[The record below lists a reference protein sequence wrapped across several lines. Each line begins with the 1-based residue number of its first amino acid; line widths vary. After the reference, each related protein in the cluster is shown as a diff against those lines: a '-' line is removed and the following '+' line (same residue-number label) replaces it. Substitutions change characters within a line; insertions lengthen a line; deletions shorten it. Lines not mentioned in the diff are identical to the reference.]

1 VSPRPRRDQDVV
13 LQTTVDVIAEQGV
26 MGISVDT
33 VAARSGVSKA
43 TIYRHWGSRARLI
56 HAAISSLQP
65 PAIEPDTGSLRSDL
79 LALLTSLVDYFD
91 SPTVARVFPSFL
103 DAAVRDRE
111 LTELRQET
119 LRMGRSSFERVVRMG
134 IARGEL
140 SDDVDVH
147 LVVDL
152 ARAPIIY
159 RRVVAQTPVLA
170 SDIAPIVDAVLAA
183 FAPPGAVLSAATA
196 GRPPRRARSSSR
208 PGP

>member
-1 VSPRPRRDQDVV
+1 V
-13 LQTTVDVIAEQGV
+13 LQTTLDVIAEQGV

-56 HAAISSLQP
+56 HGAISSLQP
-65 PAIEPDTGSLRSDL
+65 PSVEPDTGSLHDDL
-79 LALLTSLVDYFD
+79 VALLTSLVDYFD

-103 DAAVRDRE
+103 DAAVRDPE
-111 LTELRQET
+111 LAELRQET
-119 LRMGRSSFERVVRMG
+119 LRMGRASFERVVHLA

-140 SDDVDVH
+140 PDDVDVH

-159 RRVVAQTPVLA
+159 RRVVAQVPVPR
-170 SDIAPIVDAVLAA
+170 SDVAPIVDAVLAA
-183 FAPPGAVLSAATA
+183 FHPTPHTRTGDERLNPAPSG
-196 GRPPRRARSSSR
+196 
-208 PGP
+208 

>member
-1 VSPRPRRDQDVV
+1 M
-13 LQTTVDVIAEQGV
+13 LQATLDVIADEGV

-65 PAIEPDTGSLRSDL
+65 PSIEPDTGSVREDL

-103 DAAVRDRE
+103 DAAVRDPE

-119 LRMGRSSFERVVRMG
+119 LRMGRASFERVVRLG
-134 IARGEL
+134 IARGDL
-140 SDDVDVH
+140 PSDGDMH
-147 LVVDL
+147 LIVDL
-152 ARAPIIY
+152 AAPIIY
-159 RRVVAQTPVLA
+159 RRVVAQTPVRA
-170 SDIAPIVDAVLAA
+170 SRHRAD
-183 FAPPGAVLSAATA
+183 
-196 GRPPRRARSSSR
+196 RRRRARRAGRSGAGNGASHRLKSMTGDQSATR
-208 PGP
+208 

>member
-1 VSPRPRRDQDVV
+1 V
-13 LQTTVDVIAEQGV
+13 LRATLDVIAEEGV
-26 MGISVDT
+26 MGISVDD

-65 PAIEPDTGSLRSDL
+65 PAVEPDTGSVRDDL
-79 LALLTSLVDYFD
+79 VVLLTSLVGYFA

-103 DAAVRDRE
+103 DAAVRDPE
-111 LTELRQET
+111 LAELRQET
-119 LRMGRSSFERVVRMG
+119 LRTGRASFERVVRIG

-140 SDDVDVH
+140 PDDVDVH

-159 RRVVAQTPVLA
+159 RRVVAQTPVRE
-170 SDIAPIVDAVLAA
+170 SDVAAIVDAVLGA
-183 FAPPGAVLSAATA
+183 FTPSPA
-196 GRPPRRARSSSR
+196 RASS
-208 PGP
+208 

>member
-1 VSPRPRRDQDVV
+1 M
-13 LQTTVDVIAEQGV
+13 LAATLDVIAEQGV

-65 PAIEPDTGSLRSDL
+65 TTVEPDTGSLRDDL
-79 LALLTSLVDYFD
+79 VELLLHLVEYFAT
-91 SPTVARVFPSFL
+91 PKVAEVFPSFL
-103 DAAVRDRE
+103 DAAVRDPE
-111 LTELRQET
+111 LAELRQET
-119 LRMGRSSFERVVRMG
+119 LRMGRASFERVVRLG

-140 SDDVDVH
+140 PDDVDVH

-159 RRVVAQTPVLA
+159 RRVVAQTPVRA
-170 SDIAPIVDAVLAA
+170 FDVEAIVDAVLAA
-183 FAPPGAVLSAATA
+183 FASVPAIPGSLD
-196 GRPPRRARSSSR
+196 G
-208 PGP
+208 